1 MQTVTAQ
8 DVQAYMRMQNYLTL
22 DELAGQAG
30 TTPARIRQI
39 EAARCIPATS
49 YVVGGEMRFTST
61 FGTYHLPVRETR
73 YYHPDIVR
81 WAKRALEL
89 LETMDLTEAARTVR
103 ADFDA
108 EFERLLDGAAPP
120 WPRGVDYAWDYIV
133 DGTWGLCLKDVDVA
147 SLLAKEQA
155 RVTIRSIVKPDAD
168 HVLTEAERQAL
179 QEALVQFE
187 TVALPFAPHEV
198 GDSCRHS
205 ELGPAIRKYGLSD
218 CRPET
223 AAE

>member
-1 MQTVTAQ
+1 MDAVTAQ
-8 DVQAYMRMQNYLTL
+8 EVQAYMRAQNYLTL
-22 DELAGQAG
+22 DELAAQAG
-30 TTPARIRQI
+30 TMPDRIREI
-39 EAARCIPATS
+39 EAAHCIPATS
-49 YVVGGEMRFTST
+49 YVVGGEMSFTSS

-81 WAKRALEL
+81 WARQALQL

-108 EFERLLDGAAPP
+108 EFDRLLGGAPPP
-120 WPRGVDYAWDYIV
+120 WPGGADYAWNYIV

-168 HVLTEAERQAL
+168 HALTGDERRSL
-179 QEALVQFE
+179 QEALAGFE

-198 GDSCRHS
+198 ADSCRHS

-218 CRPET
+218 CRPEA

>member
-1 MQTVTAQ
+1 MNAVTAQ
-8 DVQAYMRMQNYLTL
+8 DVQAYLRAENYLTL
-22 DELAGQAG
+22 DELAAQAG
-30 TTPARIRQI
+30 TMPERIREL

-49 YVVGGEMRFTST
+49 YMVGGEMSITSS
-61 FGTYHLPVRETR
+61 FGTYHLPVSETR

-81 WAKRALEL
+81 WARRALQL

-108 EFERLLDGAAPP
+108 EFHRLLDGAAPP
-120 WPRGVDYAWDYIV
+120 WPRGADYAWDYIV

-155 RVTIRSIVKPDAD
+155 RVTIRSIVKPDAG
-168 HVLTEAERQAL
+168 HALTGEERQKL
-179 QEALVQFE
+179 QEALAKFE

-205 ELGPAIRKYGLSD
+205 ELEPAIRKYGLSS
-218 CRPET
+218 
-223 AAE
+223 